1 MSDRIHCL
9 MKDWV
14 ASYEAIETL
23 SVNNVVSNKDY
34 DMLRNNLF
42 EQIID
47 TAKEEVRDG
56 KID

>member
-1 MSDRIHCL
+1 MSDRIHFL
-9 MKDWV
+9 MKDWG

-47 TAKEEVRDG
+47 TVKEEVQDG

>member
-14 ASYEAIETL
+14 ESYEAIETL

-34 DMLRNNLF
+34 DMLRTNLF

-47 TAKEEVRDG
+47 TVKEEVKDG

>member
-1 MSDRIHCL
+1 MNERLQCL

-14 ASYEAIETL
+14 DSYEAIETL

-34 DMLRNNLF
+34 DMLRTNLF

-47 TAKEEVRDG
+47 IVKKEVQNG

>member
-14 ASYEAIETL
+14 ESYEAIETL

-34 DMLRNNLF
+34 DMLRTNLF
-42 EQIID
+42 EKIID
-47 TAKEEVRDG
+47 TVKEEVQDG

>member
-1 MSDRIHCL
+1 MSDRIHYL

-47 TAKEEVRDG
+47 TVKEEVQDG